1 MKPIKIIIISIFILS
16 GILIALLFQ
25 QKTKR
30 IDSQLSK
37 ISLGWNPVAIKK
49 ITLEIPGRE
58 AILLTKA
65 DGVWKTNQK
74 FDGMATASQIILYL
88 STVQIENIQSTA
100 DTNLFSEPISL
111 QTFDKNSSDINHLL
125 IGKEVAPGVCAAKL
139 NNEKE
144 IKLLHNNLNNKSLR
158 KLLESII

>member
-16 GILIALLFQ
+16 AILIALLFQ

-49 ITLEIPGRE
+49 IVIERTGKEI
-58 AILLTKA
+58 ILLTKA

-88 STVQIENIQSTA
+88 STVQIENIENKA
-100 DTNLFSEPISL
+100 DTNLFSDPISL
-111 QTFDKNSSDINHLL
+111 KTFDKNSAGINDLL
-125 IGKEVAPGVCAAKL
+125 IGNEVTPGVCAIKL
-139 NNEKE
+139 NNEKG
-144 IKLLHNNLNNKSLR
+144 IKVLYNNLNNKSLR
-158 KLLESII
+158 QLLESIL